1 MKKPL
6 ICLIMLAVVAL
17 ACKKESSDT
26 KPAADYLKA
35 HKWLTVSNTISP
47 ANDWYQTG
55 TKITDLLAPL
65 GDCEKDNLLVFDTDT
80 TCYTLTSTL
89 KCDADEQ
96 EKERFDDY
104 YITTDQKY
112 IHRSELTVPALIKEI
127 SDTKLVLET
136 SFKDKDGVTY
146 TITEVF
152 QAK

>member
-1 MKKPL
+1 MKRL
-6 ICLIMLAVVAL
+6 LFGLLALAAVTL

-26 KPAADYLKA
+26 KPAVDYLKA
-35 HKWLTVSNTISP
+35 HKWLAVSNTISP
-47 ANDWYQTG
+47 ANDWYATG

-65 GDCEKDNLLVFDTDT
+65 SDCEKDNLLVFDTDT
-80 TCYTLTSTL
+80 TYYTLTSTL

-136 SFKDKDGVTY
+136 SFKDKDNVTY
-146 TITEVF
+146 VLTETY